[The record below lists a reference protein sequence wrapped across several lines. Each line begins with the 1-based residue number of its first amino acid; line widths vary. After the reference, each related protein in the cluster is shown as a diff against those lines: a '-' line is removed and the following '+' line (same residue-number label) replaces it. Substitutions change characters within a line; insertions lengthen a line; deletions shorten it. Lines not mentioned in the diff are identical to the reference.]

1 MSDIR
6 SKTSQN
12 TKQNTKR
19 MAIPKCGFVVLVS
32 AHLLFGLPA
41 QGLGFGLGPDFDHIV
56 VYGEGEVTAT
66 PDMAEFSAGIEQAAE
81 SAKAAKEAVDRVV
94 SAFIQGLKAASVA
107 PEQMQSSNLYLSP
120 RYQYPD
126 DAMPRLVGYQAS
138 RTVTVQVADSERLN
152 DFLDIAL
159 DAGINQVHNIQFK
172 VQDENK
178 YPQQARLAAIA
189 DAQQKARALAAGF
202 GRKLGR
208 LWRID
213 YENPDS
219 SPLMLRNERVQYSS
233 AADAG
238 YKKSEIVIR
247 DRVRAIYRLA
257 GRAQ

>member
-12 TKQNTKR
+12 TKRKTKR

-32 AHLLFGLPA
+32 AYLLLGLSA
-41 QGLGFGLGPDFDHIV
+41 QGLGLGPDFDHIL

-94 SAFIQGLKAASVA
+94 SAFIQGLKAASVT

-120 RYQYPD
+120 RYRYPD

-159 DAGINQVHNIQFK
+159 AAGMNQVHNIQFK